1 MCNDWSKD
9 NEMRASKEKNV
20 QLQEILLGL
29 KRVAVAYSGGIDST
43 FLLYS
48 AVQTLGGEN
57 VKAYTCVSEVN
68 AEHSLVGMR
77 NVFAKHFA
85 GRIDLH
91 EVRLHP
97 LMWKEFAVNDG
108 NRCYFCKRRMY
119 LALLDE
125 VRKENYFVLVDGTNR
140 DDLKKNRPGLRAIR
154 ELNVQTPL
162 AEAGLTKEEI
172 RLLARSNDLV
182 NSDLPSNSCLATR
195 IAQGVNITQSRMAV
209 IEKAEK
215 YLHQLGFNGCRVKID
230 GDTARIELNRND
242 FVSLVKDDVRIS
254 VLRKFYDLGLPKV
267 SLDLTA
273 RSLSEVK
280 LQKIW

>member
-1 MCNDWSKD
+1 
-9 NEMRASKEKNV
+9 MRLFEEKYIK
-20 QLQEILLGL
+20 LQKILLGL

-48 AVQTLGGEN
+48 AVETLGSEN
-57 VKAYTCVSEVN
+57 VMAYTCVSEVN
-68 AEHSLVGMR
+68 AEHSLVGLR
-77 NVFAKHFA
+77 DVFATHFA
-85 GRIDLH
+85 EHLELQ

-97 LMWKEFAVNDG
+97 LMWKEFSVNDA

-125 VRKENYFVLVDGTNR
+125 VRKENYFLLVDGTNI

-162 AEAGLTKEEI
+162 VEAGLSKQEI
-172 RLLARSNDLV
+172 RLLARSNELV

-195 IAQGVNITQSRMAV
+195 IAQGVVITKSRIAV
-209 IEKAEK
+209 IESAEK

-230 GDTARIELNRND
+230 GDTACIELNRKD
-242 FVSLVKDDVRIS
+242 FVSFVKDDVRVS
-254 VLRKFYDLGLPKV
+254 VLRKFYDLGLPNV
-267 SLDLTA
+267 SLNLTA
-273 RSLSEVK
+273 R
-280 LQKIW
+280 